1 MKPEMV
7 DAMLKRNP
15 EGNKKRRKT
24 ESGMGKVNTQPVFS
38 RSGRDGETS
47 LADSL
52 DVSAGSCQKFLVFNK
67 STQAFE
73 PITIISIN
81 DTVSVTG
88 DNTIT
93 SQIGTMPPSAVDAHF
108 LAGDGG
114 VVGDSDSDVG
124 LHMGQLQSSEDE
136 EQENDQDEGMLI
148 IRAMGSEAMEEL
160 NSLPESSDEG
170 MLETKPLTTSMTAS
184 MTSSMTSSSQP
195 PEWISNIVTD
205 HEEVVQTCSD
215 PLTSP
220 TGSLMHHH
228 TAGTL
233 TASHTLP
240 TELVV
245 CSLSD
250 TEVVQEEIIDTD

>member
-15 EGNKKRRKT
+15 EGSKKRRKA
-24 ESGMGKVNTQPVFS
+24 ESALGKVNTQPVFS
-38 RSGRDGETS
+38 RSGPLGRDGETS
-47 LADSL
+47 LPGSL
-52 DVSAGSCQKFLVFNK
+52 DVSEGSCQKFLVFNK

-73 PITIISIN
+73 PITIIS
-81 DTVSVTG
+81 VGG
-88 DNTIT
+88 DSTIT
-93 SQIGTMPPSAVDAHF
+93 SHVGTVAPSVVDGAF
-108 LAGDGG
+108 LAGDGI
-114 VVGDSDSDVG
+114 VGDSDSDVG
-124 LHMGQLQSSEDE
+124 LHMGHLQSSEDE
-136 EQENDQDEGMLI
+136 DHENDQDDGMLI

-160 NSLPESSDEG
+160 NSLPESSDES
-170 MLETKPLTTSMTAS
+170 LSKPLTAS
-184 MTSSMTSSSQP
+184 STSSSQP

-215 PLTSP
+215 PLAHP
-220 TGSLMHHH
+220 TGSLIHHH
-228 TAGTL
+228 TAAASL
-233 TASHTLP
+233 TASVALP